1 MKKICRICFVMLG
14 VIIAGSLLVKF
25 IFKDDLRNLVKVHWC
40 RQMIQNQELLEEHAN
55 ALIHQ
60 KRGEITE
67 KANKKITETINK
79 KLGKT
84 YIWCALFE
92 DHAIDGNGAVV
103 VYEKKPCFSWI
114 WYDYAYYCGFYYYDN
129 EEPMEVHDSNY
140 YLSRDMETVEPMWWR
155 SHYKTETEKITDHWW
170 FYEVWAKPSQQ
181 VRM

>member
-92 DHAIDGNGAVV
+92 DHAIDGNGAAV
-103 VYEKKPCFSWI
+103 VYEKSLASVGFGMIMLIIADFITMIMKNRWKCMIHITIFRGI
-114 WYDYAYYCGFYYYDN
+114 WR
-129 EEPMEVHDSNY
+129 
-140 YLSRDMETVEPMWWR
+140 L
-155 SHYKTETEKITDHWW
+155 
-170 FYEVWAKPSQQ
+170 
-181 VRM
+181 